1 MWLLGQYLSHFF
13 FLLIQL
19 KTKVLFSFFFFFFYI
34 LSTKT
39 ETIIANPTK
48 KAKDFILSVLQGL
61 CTRRLVPHLA
71 YLEAVEIF
79 RGGVSGGTR
88 NTGGTPKRRKPAF
101 SLLLPGC

>member
-1 MWLLGQYLSHFF
+1 MVVGPVSQSLLFSLNSTENKSSF
-13 FLLIQL
+13 FLFL
-19 KTKVLFSFFFFFFYI
+19 FFFYI

>member
-1 MWLLGQYLSHFF
+1 VVVGPVSQSLLFSLNSTENKSSF
-13 FLLIQL
+13 FLFL
-19 KTKVLFSFFFFFFYI
+19 FFFYI